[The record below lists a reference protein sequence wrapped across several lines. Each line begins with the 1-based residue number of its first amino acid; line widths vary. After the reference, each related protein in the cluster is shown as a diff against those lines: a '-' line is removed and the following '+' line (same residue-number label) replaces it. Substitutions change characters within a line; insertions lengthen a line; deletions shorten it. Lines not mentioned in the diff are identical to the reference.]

1 MNRHNTKLIRLPI
14 VIERTGFSR
23 SWIYEL
29 INQKQFP
36 QPIKIGSRAVAFI
49 ESEIDDFLQ
58 ELISKSR
65 SLTKLEG

>member
-1 MNRHNTKLIRLPI
+1 MKTQNTKLMRLPA

-36 QPIKIGSRAVAFI
+36 QPIKIGSRAVAFV
-49 ESEIDDFLQ
+49 EGEID
-58 ELISKSR
+58 EWIEMLISKSR
-65 SLTKLEG
+65 SETI

>member
-1 MNRHNTKLIRLPI
+1 MKTQNTKLIRLPA
-14 VIERTGFSR
+14 VIERTGYSR

-36 QPIKIGSRAVAFI
+36 QPIKIGSRAVGFI
-49 ESEIDDFLQ
+49 ESEIEEFLQ

-65 SLTKLEG
+65 ALTNL

>member
-1 MNRHNTKLIRLPI
+1 MKTQNTKLMRLPA

-49 ESEIDDFLQ
+49 ESEIDQ
-58 ELISKSR
+58 WIEVLISKSR
-65 SLTKLEG
+65 NEII

>member
-1 MNRHNTKLIRLPI
+1 MKTQNTKLIRLPA

-49 ESEIDDFLQ
+49 ESEIDQ
-58 ELISKSR
+58 WIEVLISKSR
-65 SLTKLEG
+65 NDTV

>member
-1 MNRHNTKLIRLPI
+1 MNRHNTKLIRLPT
-14 VIERTGFSR
+14 VIERTGYSR

-49 ESEIDDFLQ
+49 EGEID
-58 ELISKSR
+58 EWIEVLISKSR
-65 SLTKLEG
+65 NETI

>member
-1 MNRHNTKLIRLPI
+1 MKTQNTKLIRLPA

-49 ESEIDDFLQ
+49 ESEIDQ
-58 ELISKSR
+58 WIEVLISKSR
-65 SLTKLEG
+65 NEII

>member
-1 MNRHNTKLIRLPI
+1 MKTQNTKLMRLPA

-49 ESEIDDFLQ
+49 EGEID
-58 ELISKSR
+58 EWIEMLISKSR
-65 SLTKLEG
+65 SETL

>member
-1 MNRHNTKLIRLPI
+1 MKTPNTKLIRLPA

-49 ESEIDDFLQ
+49 EGEID
-58 ELISKSR
+58 EWIEMLISKSR
-65 SLTKLEG
+65 NESI

>member
-1 MNRHNTKLIRLPI
+1 MNRHNTKLIRLPT
-14 VIERTGFSR
+14 VIERTGYSR

-49 ESEIDDFLQ
+49 EGEID
-58 ELISKSR
+58 E
-65 SLTKLEG
+65 

>member
-1 MNRHNTKLIRLPI
+1 MKTQNTKLMRLPA

-49 ESEIDDFLQ
+49 EGEID
-58 ELISKSR
+58 EWIEMLISKSR
-65 SLTKLEG
+65 SETI

>member
-1 MNRHNTKLIRLPI
+1 MKTQNTKLMRLPA

-49 ESEIDDFLQ
+49 EGEID
-58 ELISKSR
+58 EWIEMLITKSR
-65 SLTKLEG
+65 SKTI

>member
-1 MNRHNTKLIRLPI
+1 MKTQNTKLIRLPA
-14 VIERTGFSR
+14 VIERTGYSR

-36 QPIKIGSRAVAFI
+36 QPIKIGSRAVGFI
-49 ESEIDDFLQ
+49 ESEIEEFLQ

-65 SLTKLEG
+65 ALTNLEG

>member
-1 MNRHNTKLIRLPI
+1 MKTQNTKLIRLPA

-49 ESEIDDFLQ
+49 ESEIDQ
-58 ELISKSR
+58 WIEVLISKSR
-65 SLTKLEG
+65 NETI

>member
-1 MNRHNTKLIRLPI
+1 MKTKNTKLIRLPA

-49 ESEIDDFLQ
+49 ESEIDQ
-58 ELISKSR
+58 WIEVLISKSR
-65 SLTKLEG
+65 NDTI

>member
-1 MNRHNTKLIRLPI
+1 MKTQNTKLMRLLA

-49 ESEIDDFLQ
+49 EGEID
-58 ELISKSR
+58 EWIEMLISKSR
-65 SLTKLEG
+65 SETI

>member
-1 MNRHNTKLIRLPI
+1 MKTPNTKLIRLPA

-49 ESEIDDFLQ
+49 ESEIDQ
-58 ELISKSR
+58 WIEVLISKSR
-65 SLTKLEG
+65 NDTI

>member
-1 MNRHNTKLIRLPI
+1 MKTQNTKLMRLPA

-49 ESEIDDFLQ
+49 EGEID
-58 ELISKSR
+58 EWIEVLIAKSR
-65 SLTKLEG
+65 NESI

>member
-1 MNRHNTKLIRLPI
+1 MKTQNTKLIRLPA

-49 ESEIDDFLQ
+49 ESEIDQ
-58 ELISKSR
+58 WIEMLISKSR
-65 SLTKLEG
+65 NETI

>member
-1 MNRHNTKLIRLPI
+1 MNTQNTKLIRLPA

-49 ESEIDDFLQ
+49 ESEIDQ
-58 ELISKSR
+58 WIEVLISKSR
-65 SLTKLEG
+65 NEII